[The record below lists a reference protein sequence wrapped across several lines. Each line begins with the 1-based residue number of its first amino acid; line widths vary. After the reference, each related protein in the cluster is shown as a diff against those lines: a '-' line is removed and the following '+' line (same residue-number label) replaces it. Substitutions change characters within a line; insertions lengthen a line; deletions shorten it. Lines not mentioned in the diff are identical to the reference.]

1 MRPSF
6 YPKTI
11 NGPFDD
17 PGVFIPFV
25 FQHRAILFD
34 LGEVYALSA
43 RDILKISHIFVSHA
57 HIDHFTG
64 FDRVLRVCLGR
75 EKNICLYGPEGFLH
89 HVQGKLSGY
98 CWNLVHH
105 YSNHFAIEANEVRQD
120 RILTQSYPCQSGFA
134 PSEITE
140 RPFTGILLKE
150 PSLTVSAVIL
160 DHGIPCLAFSLRER
174 FHINILKDRLTALNL
189 SVGPWLK
196 TFKDEIFSGNITPE
210 TEELASQIAIISPGQ
225 KITYITD
232 VLYSES
238 DAAKMIELAKDSD
251 YLFIEAAFSDK
262 DKELARQK
270 CHLTARQ
277 AGEIA
282 AAANAKQMTVF
293 HFSPRYTHME
303 ALLREEAESA
313 FNTHLTPRPP
323 SLKGKGET
331 SSVLPS
337 PFRGGAGGGVTRS
350 ALPEES
356 DNLPPRTPVLS
367 DKQSAD

>member
-17 PGVFIPFV
+17 PGVFIPFE
-25 FQHRAILFD
+25 FQHRAMLFD
-34 LGEVYALSA
+34 LGDNYALSA
-43 RDILKISHIFVSHA
+43 RDILKISHIFVSHT

-64 FDRVLRVCLGR
+64 FDRVLRISLGR
-75 EKNICLYGPEGFLH
+75 EKSLCLYGPEGFLN

-105 YSNHFAIEANEVRQD
+105 YSNRFVIEATEVRED
-120 RILTQSYPCQSGFA
+120 RILTRTYPCQNGFA
-134 PSEITE
+134 PSRITE

-150 PSLTVSAVIL
+150 PSLTVSSVIL
-160 DHGIPCLAFSLRER
+160 NHGIPCLAFSLSER

-189 SVGPWLK
+189 SAGPWLQ
-196 TFKDEIFSGNITPE
+196 TFKDEIFSGNATPE
-210 TEELASQIAIISPGQ
+210 TKDLARQIAMISPGQ

-232 VLYSES
+232 VLYNES
-238 DAAKMIELAKDSD
+238 DAAKMIRLAKDSD
-251 YLFIEAAFSDK
+251 HLFIEAAFSDK

-282 AAANAKQMTVF
+282 GIAHAKQLTVF
-293 HFSPRYTHME
+293 HFSPRYTGME
-303 ALLREEAESA
+303 ALLYEEAESA
-313 FNTHLTPRPP
+313 FKTFNDRWAVP
-323 SLKGKGET
+323 K
-331 SSVLPS
+331 
-337 PFRGGAGGGVTRS
+337 
-350 ALPEES
+350 ES
-356 DNLPPRTPVLS
+356 DNLPPCSPVPS